1 MGYPGSDYHMF
12 WEFSLTTWNGLTTA
26 LDGNLQV
33 IFLYMLAVGFME
45 LIYNYKQIY
54 LLLTM
59 EDISEVSWPQTN
71 WFTLSDRMLHHCWI
85 ASSLAMVALW
95 NYLLYAFLWVKPELL
110 YRWQVM
116 YGTTIIADVLCLARA
131 RWAIRF
137 GVGIAYL
144 LPLWHIFC
152 VNSLR
157 TYTEQQAINNDS
169 TYFYTR
175 LFHIPSFLLQL
186 VR

>member
-1 MGYPGSDYHMF
+1 MGYPGCDYHMF
-12 WEFSLTTWNGLTTA
+12 WEFSSTTWNGLTTA

-71 WFTLSDRMLHHCWI
+71 WFTVSDKMLHHCWI

-95 NYLLYAFLWVKPELL
+95 NYLLYAFLWVKPEFL
-110 YRWQVM
+110 YRWQFPFA
-116 YGTTIIADVLCLARA
+116 IIHREVKSIQDMHSNTVSVPMAR
-131 RWAIRF
+131 
-137 GVGIAYL
+137 
-144 LPLWHIFC
+144 
-152 VNSLR
+152 
-157 TYTEQQAINNDS
+157 
-169 TYFYTR
+169 R
-175 LFHIPSFLLQL
+175 LK
-186 VR
+186 